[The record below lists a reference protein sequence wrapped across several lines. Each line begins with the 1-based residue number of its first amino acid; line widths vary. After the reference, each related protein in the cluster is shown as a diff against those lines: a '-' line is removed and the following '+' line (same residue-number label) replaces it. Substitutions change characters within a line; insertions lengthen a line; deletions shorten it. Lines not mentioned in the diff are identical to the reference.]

1 MRKGTVFFTVLA
13 LFLTLTSAHAAVRL
27 INVLRIGPTTARHA
41 VPVRN
46 CAAGLTHVRLDVAVS
61 SIFVERMG
69 ARFADGREIAMPM
82 NKSFPVGAGAW
93 TDISPARNLG
103 CITQVFAIARSE
115 TRATARINAYGN
127 FQ

>member
-1 MRKGTVFFTVLA
+1 MRKGFLFVGLVFF
-13 LFLTLTSAHAAVRL
+13 LTIASAQAAVRL
-27 INVLRIGPTTARHA
+27 INVLRIGPQLSRHA

-61 SIFVERMG
+61 SIFVEKMG

-82 NKSFPVGAGAW
+82 NKSFPVGAGQW

-115 TRATARINAYGN
+115 TRAAARIRAYGN